1 MKVWER
7 IKSGMDESFDAAITA
22 VHNLTEKAGES
33 IELTR
38 LRRQKARLE
47 LQLTRRLAELGNAV
61 YEKLSKERNEA
72 LVEQL
77 GVAKNIQS
85 IAEQEASMVEI
96 DRRLSKA
103 EDAQQTK
110 Q

>member
-7 IKSGMDESFDAAITA
+7 IKSGMDESFDSAITA

-38 LRRQKARLE
+38 LRRQKTRLE

-77 GVAKNIQS
+77 GIAENIQS
-85 IAEQEASMVEI
+85 IAGEEAAMVEI
-96 DRRLSKA
+96 DRKLSKA
-103 EDAQQTK
+103 ESAQQAK